1 MFGNPPNKRQQLHPP
16 QIDQFSKK
24 KATEKARTLK
34 IKHNEKLK
42 DLKMEEGYSG
52 REKNKKS
59 RIRERSSWVSFRCGL
74 EKKGAFK
81 KHRWG
86 PGQWATVLHAREG
99 LKWEGRRGLNAFM
112 EASVLMV
119 SYLSHLLTVNL
130 LANAILFWIVEKAHP
145 LRCQI
150 LSSPLPQPF

>member
-52 REKNKKS
+52 REKN
-59 RIRERSSWVSFRCGL
+59 
-74 EKKGAFK
+74 
-81 KHRWG
+81 
-86 PGQWATVLHAREG
+86 
-99 LKWEGRRGLNAFM
+99 
-112 EASVLMV
+112 
-119 SYLSHLLTVNL
+119 
-130 LANAILFWIVEKAHP
+130 
-145 LRCQI
+145 
-150 LSSPLPQPF
+150 